1 MAVVAPVSTRER
13 LIASTVELLESG
25 GYAAANVQAVTS
37 GAGVAAG
44 TLYRHFVSKEELFV
58 EVFRRLSGRELAA
71 MESAAAGGGVVVL
84 DRLDA
89 AIRAF
94 ASRALANP
102 RLAWALLAEPVDPLV
117 DAERLEFRRRYRD
130 LVRGVLDDAVQAAE
144 IADANTEVLAAA
156 IVGGVGEALVG
167 PLAAGGRDKDLI
179 NEIASFAN
187 RATGATGFLK
197 KSWGSQSLPQ
207 DFLRKPVC

>member
-1 MAVVAPVSTRER
+1 MPVAAPVGTRER
-13 LIASTVELLESG
+13 LIASTTDLLEQG
-25 GYAAANVQAVTS
+25 GYAAATVQAVTS
-37 GAGVAAG
+37 GARVAAG
-44 TLYRHFVSKEELFV
+44 TLYRHFASKEDLFV

-71 MESAAAGGGVVVL
+71 MDAAADEGGDRAL

-94 ASRALANP
+94 AARALANP

-130 LVRGVLDDAVQAAE
+130 LVRGVLDDAVDAAE
-144 IADANTEVLAAA
+144 MPGANTEVLAAA

-167 PLAAGGRDKDLI
+167 PLAAGGSDKELI
-179 NEIASFAN
+179 SEIARFAKQ
-187 RATGATGFLK
+187 ATGAT
-197 KSWGSQSLPQ
+197 
-207 DFLRKPVC
+207 